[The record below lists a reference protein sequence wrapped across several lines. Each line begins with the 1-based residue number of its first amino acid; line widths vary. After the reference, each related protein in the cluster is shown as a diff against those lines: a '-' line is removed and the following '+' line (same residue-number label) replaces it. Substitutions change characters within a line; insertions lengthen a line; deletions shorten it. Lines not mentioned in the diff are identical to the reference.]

1 MAIGTLMAARL
12 SEYLGHAPQGIEE
25 RIRACYRSA
34 GLTTDV
40 PRFEP
45 DAWLDAMGHD
55 KKNVGSRI
63 RYVLLRDIGD
73 AFVAGDVPDEAI
85 RELIASFA

>member
-1 MAIGTLMAARL
+1 
-12 SEYLGHAPQGIEE
+12 
-25 RIRACYRSA
+25 
-34 GLTTDV
+34 V